1 MRQHRDG
8 NGLAHGLGAVQ
19 LQNGLLIEHRG
30 HGELP
35 LLITARV
42 HVEGVHAVLLEV
54 FGQLQ
59 ALGQL
64 AEAGVGHAVV
74 GAELDEDG
82 RVLARAPA
90 HGRDLLEQEG
100 GAALDVAAVFV
111 GAGVPGGGQ
120 ELVVQ
125 VAAVGVHLKG
135 VRPGCGAEPGGALGL
150 RDEALYLLN
159 AQLVTLDVGRVEPA
173 AGRGAYRHGV
183 ELAGPG
189 HAPAAR
195 HELDADLAPDLVRAV
210 AYLLEILEVVLVDD
224 QGSAGVL
231 KVVRNGHVD
240 QYHSG
245 SAAGAGGEILH
256 GLAVNVAEVRP
267 HGGHYDAVFEL
278 QRAYLAG

>member
-1 MRQHRDG
+1 M
-8 NGLAHGLGAVQ
+8 
-19 LQNGLLIEHRG
+19 
-30 HGELP
+30 
-35 LLITARV
+35 
-42 HVEGVHAVLLEV
+42 
-54 FGQLQ
+54 
-59 ALGQL
+59 
-64 AEAGVGHAVV
+64 
-74 GAELDEDG
+74 
-82 RVLARAPA
+82 
-90 HGRDLLEQEG
+90 
-100 GAALDVAAVFV
+100 
-111 GAGVPGGGQ
+111 
-120 ELVVQ
+120 
-125 VAAVGVHLKG
+125 HLKG

-245 SAAGAGGEILH
+245 SAASASREVLH
-256 GLAVNVAEVRP
+256 GFSVYITEMWP
-267 HGGHYDAVFEL
+267 HWRHDDAVFEF
-278 QRAYLAG
+278 QRANLARGHKIQHYVLSL

>member
-1 MRQHRDG
+1 MYALEHAANAALVAGDAGEDVLGPALGELVRHVGVGNEAAADHGVVANAVAQGGGGLLVVGEAAVGQHGDG
-8 NGLAHGLGAVQ
+8 DGLAHGLGAVQ

-159 AQLVTLDVGRVEPA
+159 AQLVTLDVGRV
-173 AGRGAYRHGV
+173 
-183 ELAGPG
+183 
-189 HAPAAR
+189 
-195 HELDADLAPDLVRAV
+195 
-210 AYLLEILEVVLVDD
+210 
-224 QGSAGVL
+224 
-231 KVVRNGHVD
+231 
-240 QYHSG
+240 
-245 SAAGAGGEILH
+245 
-256 GLAVNVAEVRP
+256 
-267 HGGHYDAVFEL
+267 
-278 QRAYLAG
+278 